1 MASAGIVTATEI
13 RLPVWLSSLSL
24 PDAPASDGACMA
36 LAIAAA
42 AENVAH
48 GTGGPFGACI
58 RNNATGEVISV
69 GVNLAMASGNPA
81 LHAETVAI
89 SLAAGRLAEPGG
101 VTLFTS
107 CEPCIMCLGASHW
120 AQIARIVS
128 AASRD
133 DARKVGFSEGAGTPQ
148 LRAEMKA
155 RGVVFEDGLLQQEG
169 AAILDRYAVQGG
181 VIYGP
186 KS

>member
-1 MASAGIVTATEI
+1 MAASAVEI
-13 RLPVWLSSLSL
+13 RLPDWMAARAL
-24 PDAPASDGACMA
+24 PAAPASDEVCMR
-36 LAIAAA
+36 LAIAVA
-42 AENVAH
+42 AENVAR

-58 RNNATGEVISV
+58 RNDASGEVIGV
-69 GVNLAMASGNPA
+69 GVNLAMPSGNPL

-89 SLAAGRLAEPGG
+89 SIAGARLGEPGG

-120 AQIARIVS
+120 AQVSRIVS
-128 AASRD
+128 AASRV
-133 DARKVGFSEGAGTPQ
+133 DAHEVGFSEGAGTPQ
-148 LRAEMKA
+148 LRAEMVA
-155 RGVVFEDGLLQQEG
+155 RGVVFVDGVLREE
-169 AAILDRYAVQGG
+169 AAAVLRRYAGQGG